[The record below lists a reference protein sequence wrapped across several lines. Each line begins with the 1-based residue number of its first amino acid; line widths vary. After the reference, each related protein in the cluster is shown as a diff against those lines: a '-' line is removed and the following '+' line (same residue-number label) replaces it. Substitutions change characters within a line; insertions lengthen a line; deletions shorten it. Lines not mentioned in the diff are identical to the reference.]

1 MLKPQREGGGNNVY
15 KENIPNFLKGIEER
29 HWDAYILMEL
39 IEPELNEN
47 NIILRD
53 NKSYNEPIISELGI
67 YGCVLFNDEQVLSNE
82 FSGSLLRSKFN
93 TSNEGG
99 VAAGF
104 GCLDSIILY

>member
-1 MLKPQREGGGNNVY
+1 MKS
-15 KENIPNFLKGIEER
+15 IEER

-39 IEPELNEN
+39 IEPELNKEN
-47 NIILRD
+47 VILRD
-53 NKSYNEPIISELGI
+53 NKPYDEAIISELGI
-67 YGCVLFNDEQVLSNE
+67 YGCILFDDKEVLVNE